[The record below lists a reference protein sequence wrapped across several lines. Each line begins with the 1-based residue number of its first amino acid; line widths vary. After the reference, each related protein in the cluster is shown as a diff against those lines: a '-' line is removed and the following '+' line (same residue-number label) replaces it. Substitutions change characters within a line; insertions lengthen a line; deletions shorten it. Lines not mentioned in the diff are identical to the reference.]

1 MIKIIKICTLSA
13 TIFTPLEHCTWVS
26 GPVEATMT
34 SAPALRNTSITM
46 TASISSLPS
55 AIGTNTF
62 FDADAMI
69 TDFRSNEWFLLVDD
83 GVRNALG
90 TGVLK
95 PERANEIIRNE

>member
-1 MIKIIKICTLSA
+1 MFNIFTLSA

-26 GPVEATMT
+26 GPVAATMT

-55 AIGTNTF
+55 AIGTKTF
-62 FDADAMI
+62 FDADAMV
-69 TDFRSNEWFLLVDD
+69 TVFRSNEWFLLVDD
-83 GVRNALG
+83 GDRNALG

-95 PERANEIIRNE
+95 PKRGNEII

>member
-1 MIKIIKICTLSA
+1 
-13 TIFTPLEHCTWVS
+13 
-26 GPVEATMT
+26 
-34 SAPALRNTSITM
+34 
-46 TASISSLPS
+46 
-55 AIGTNTF
+55 
-62 FDADAMI
+62 MI